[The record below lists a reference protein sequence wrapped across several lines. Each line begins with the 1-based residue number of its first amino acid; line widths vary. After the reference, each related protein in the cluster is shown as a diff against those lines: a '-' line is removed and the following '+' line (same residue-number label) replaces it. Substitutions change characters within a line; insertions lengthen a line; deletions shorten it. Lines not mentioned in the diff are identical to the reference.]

1 MHLFLLSIN
10 NSGSSILHE
19 KIRQSKYTTTLPDE
33 GQFIQGFVGPNPFV
47 LNCPYMFSERYH
59 DFAFE
64 KNYDWQS
71 IKTLWNSFWEKDLIK
86 VEKSP
91 PNVVRAHMLKR
102 HFENSQFIIQVR
114 NPYQIA
120 TSILKL
126 RQDVSVERACAHVA
140 SCFFEQYKNYYS
152 YTDRIVKYE
161 DMIYNKQ
168 SVNGIFKDLGIE
180 DFDLDANSN
189 PVKRYTESKIK
200 NFDKP
205 ISDKVYQVG
214 KDIFQSVKSE
224 INFFGYEL

>member
-33 GQFIQGFVGPNPFV
+33 GQFIQGFSGPNPFV

-59 DFAFE
+59 DFALE
-64 KNYDWQS
+64 KNYDWES
-71 IKTLWNSFWEKDLIK
+71 IRTLWNSFWKQDSIK

-102 HFENSQFIIQVR
+102 HFENSEFVIQVR
-114 NPYQIA
+114 NPYQIV

-126 RQDVSVERACAHVA
+126 RPDVSVERSCTHVA

-152 YTDRIVKYE
+152 YTDKVVKYE
-161 DMIYNKQ
+161 DMIYHKND
-168 SVNGIFKDLGIE
+168 VNFIFKDLGIL
-180 DFDLDANSN
+180 DFDLNANSN
-189 PVKRYTESKIK
+189 PVKQYTESKIK
-200 NFDKP
+200 NFDRP
-205 ISDKVYQVG
+205 VSDKVYKIG
-214 KDIFQSVKSE
+214 KEIFQSVKAE

>member
-10 NSGSSILHE
+10 NSGSSILYE

-33 GQFIQGFVGPNPFV
+33 GQFIQGFAGPNPFV

-59 DFAFE
+59 DFALE
-64 KNYDWQS
+64 KNYDWDS
-71 IKTLWNSFWEKDLIK
+71 IKTLWNSFWEEDLIK

-91 PNVVRAHMLKR
+91 PNLIRPHMLKKY
-102 HFENSQFIIQVR
+102 FENSEFVIQVR

-126 RQDVSVERACAHVA
+126 RPDVSVQRSCMHVA

-152 YTDRIVKYE
+152 YTNKVVKYE
-161 DMIYNKQ
+161 DMVYNKEK
-168 SVNGIFKDLGIE
+168 VNNIFIELGIK
-180 DFDLDANSN
+180 DFDLDVNSS
-189 PVKRYTESKIK
+189 PVKQYVESKIK

-205 ISDKVYQVG
+205 VPDQVLKIG
-214 KDIFQSVKSE
+214 KEIFKSVETE